1 MNNETI
7 KINYIKEE
15 KEIPIPKSFIELK
28 YYYCQNFQELFN
40 FVNYNIY
47 FSKDSGEDETITEEK
62 FEEQIKEISN
72 LKEPKIFMFPTN
84 SEVGEEQEEKKFKLT
99 ASEPSISNNL
109 ENVKETYE
117 KIKNELNQVYQKKF
131 DEYKKNFSDE
141 LDKKLSQIL
150 NEILSNI
157 NINK

>member
-1 MNNETI
+1 
-7 KINYIKEE
+7 
-15 KEIPIPKSFIELK
+15 
-28 YYYCQNFQELFN
+28 
-40 FVNYNIY
+40 
-47 FSKDSGEDETITEEK
+47 
-62 FEEQIKEISN
+62 
-72 LKEPKIFMFPTN
+72 MFPKN